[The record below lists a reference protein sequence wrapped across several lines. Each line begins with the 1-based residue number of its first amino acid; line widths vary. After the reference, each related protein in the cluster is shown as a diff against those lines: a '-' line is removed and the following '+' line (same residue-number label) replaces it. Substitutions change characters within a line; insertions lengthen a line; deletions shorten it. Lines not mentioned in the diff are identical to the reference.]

1 MNIRWQE
8 PVAAG
13 SGLLVLASGWLPWW
27 VVRVQVS
34 DEGGTRVATVV
45 GTAWRMSSRWSA
57 AIAIAAAA
65 VAVWLIWW
73 FLRGRVPSPVWLA
86 VLSAVTVSVFLTLA
100 QRSDVEPMN
109 DPEKTGIIA
118 GVELDAAPKL
128 ESERVAD
135 FAAVWMKRDHLV
147 PYRSAGLN
155 VGLGW
160 GLWVGLAGMVLAGM
174 ALAAANPRGTDP
186 GTDPMPRGP

>member
-34 DEGGTRVATVV
+34 DDNGTRVATFA
-45 GTAWRMSSRWSA
+45 GTAWQMSSRWSA

-65 VAVWLIWW
+65 VAIWLIWR
-73 FLRGRVPSPVWLA
+73 FVRGRVPLPMWLA

-109 DPEKTGIIA
+109 DPKKTAIITTA
-118 GVELDAAPKL
+118 ELDVAPKL
-128 ESERVAD
+128 ESEPGAD
-135 FAAVWMKRDHLV
+135 IAADWIKHDHLV
-147 PYRSAGLN
+147 PYRSPGLN

-160 GLWVGLAGMVLAGM
+160 GLWAGLAGMVLTGLAV
-174 ALAAANPRGTDP
+174 AAANPRDTDP
-186 GTDPMPRGP
+186 TPSGL